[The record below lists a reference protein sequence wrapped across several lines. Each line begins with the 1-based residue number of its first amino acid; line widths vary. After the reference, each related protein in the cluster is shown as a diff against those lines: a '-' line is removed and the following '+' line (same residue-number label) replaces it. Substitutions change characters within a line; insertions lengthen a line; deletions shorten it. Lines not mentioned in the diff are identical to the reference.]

1 MIIET
6 CGYEHVMHE
15 DEGALKP
22 LLNCI
27 WSQTAIACI
36 FICSLLYFFFSVLLS
51 SQLHAYKKKTES
63 CSRYVALAKYC
74 VTCQLNTFQEE
85 PQKLKIFLRTMNV
98 SEDYCDR
105 ITTCDRLIIWNWF
118 CAHTNAWLFFA
129 LLSLFLLL
137 FETAN
142 AFAACLIF
150 FLSPPPPP
158 FSLCLFYLPSFGL

>member
-1 MIIET
+1 MS
-6 CGYEHVMHE
+6 CMKMKEH
-15 DEGALKP
+15 
-22 LLNCI
+22 LNLFSIAFDHRLQLPAFLSAHFCI
-27 WSQTAIACI
+27 SFFQ
-36 FICSLLYFFFSVLLS
+36 FFSPPSFMLT
-51 SQLHAYKKKTES
+51 KKKTES